1 MKLLLVVLLVACTG
15 RHHGPVGI
23 RVRCDRDQG
32 LANANQCGEA
42 LRRFARE
49 HPTVRVSGINAL
61 YSSTTSLV
69 VWTSDDSA
77 PKANDLT
84 IDVASCATTAS
95 GADCQATIGGLLLAA
110 RNKHV
115 ATVPLYSMRG
125 KTGGTW
131 DLLNVTTRSASPT
144 EPSLVEVPCRV
155 DKGDPLLGDDGQGV
169 MLASEFGRSG
179 GVTVSPSMCEQALL
193 IYLRAHPDLRVVDIF
208 SQDKAVAE
216 TPMGSMFP
224 GTGSLLVMTGAD
236 GVPARELSVRQLGC
250 ELDADCADLAI
261 EVRGTSTFARAR
273 FGTPIA
279 ETHEAGTNVTLMLMV
294 SKI

>member
-1 MKLLLVVLLVACTG
+1 MKLLLVVLLVACSG

-23 RVRCDRDQG
+23 RVRCDQDQG

-49 HPTVRVSGINAL
+49 RPNLRVSGINAL

-69 VWTSDDSA
+69 VWTSEDDSA
-77 PKANDLT
+77 PKANDLA

-95 GADCQATIGGLLLAA
+95 GADCQATIGGLLLTA
-110 RNKHV
+110 RKKHV
-115 ATVPLYSMRG
+115 ATVPVYSMRG

-131 DLLNVTTRSASPT
+131 DVLDVTTRSASPT
-144 EPSLVEVPCRV
+144 NPSLVEVPCRL
-155 DKGDPLLGDDGQGV
+155 DKGDPFLGDIDGKGI
-169 MLASEFGRSG
+169 MLAREVGSAG
-179 GVTVSPSMCEQALL
+179 GVTVSPSICEQALL

-208 SQDKAVAE
+208 PQDKVAE
-216 TPMGSMFP
+216 GSLFP

-236 GVPARELSVRQLGC
+236 GVPARELSVQ
-250 ELDADCADLAI
+250 ELACDVNADCVDTAI
-261 EVRGTSTFARAR
+261 EMRGTSTFARAR